1 MNLRVWEDALD
12 RAGLREKYARR
23 RRFPEGFSQEIPNHR
38 IGDLRWYTPPNHK
51 LADWAKEEIISNLR
65 KEAAAGRMFGLFSHR
80 TVAKQFPF
88 FISSPLGAVAN
99 SDGLIRPINDLSFPH
114 DQPGTPSVNLFIEK
128 EDFRNYGYSIGK
140 GLPPNPNQDGPMALF
155 IRTRFRQ
162 QLTPRY
168 TNHFGGVAGCG
179 SFGRPAD
186 AWKEVMMANST

>member
-1 MNLRVWEDALD
+1 MHSIEPASERNTHVVVGFR
-12 RAGLREKYARR
+12 
-23 RRFPEGFSQEIPNHR
+23 EGFSQEIPSHR

-51 LADWAKEEIISNLR
+51 SADWAKEEIISNLK

-128 EDFRNYGYSIGK
+128 EDFATTWDEFK
-140 GLPPNPNQDGPMALF
+140 TVAALF
-155 IRTRFRQ
+155 CQDSTQYELGLFNWER
-162 QLTPRY
+162 LTAKSQPRW
-168 TNHFGGVAGCG
+168 TNGLIY
-179 SFGRPAD
+179 SY
-186 AWKEVMMANST
+186 KISTATYS